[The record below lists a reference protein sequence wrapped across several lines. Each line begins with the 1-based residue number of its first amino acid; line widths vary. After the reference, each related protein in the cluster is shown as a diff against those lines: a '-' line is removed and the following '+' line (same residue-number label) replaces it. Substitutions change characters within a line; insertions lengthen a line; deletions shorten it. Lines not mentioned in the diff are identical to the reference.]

1 MTRTRIKFCGV
12 TRAEDAE
19 LCAELG
25 VDVVGLNF
33 YPKSPRCVTVPVA
46 AGLVS
51 KLGPFVCPVG
61 LFVNAPQFQMVSVA
75 EYTGLR
81 AVQTYSD
88 APSEFDFGQLGWLP
102 AFRVKDEAGIAAVR
116 GFLSASR
123 VSDDAGSGSP
133 ASSLTRLAKRPAAI
147 VIDSFVP
154 GEMGGT
160 GHVAPWHLLAGLDLG
175 VPLILAGGLT
185 PDNVADAIRQVRP
198 WGVDVAS
205 GIESAPGVKD
215 AGRMRAFVSA
225 VREADAG

>member
-12 TRAEDAE
+12 TRAADAE

-25 VDVVGLNF
+25 IDAVGLNF
-33 YPKSPRCVTVPVA
+33 YPKSPRCVSVTLA
-46 AGLVS
+46 AELVKHLGPLVS
-51 KLGPFVCPVG
+51 PVG
-61 LFVNAPQFQMVSVA
+61 VFVDAPPFQMVSVA
-75 EYTGLR
+75 EYAGLR

-88 APSEFDFGQLGWLP
+88 APPAYNFGQLGWLP

-116 GFLSASR
+116 GFLLLATREGTVPEASAPSR
-123 VSDDAGSGSP
+123 S
-133 ASSLTRLAKRPAAI
+133 RLANPPAAI

-198 WGVDVAS
+198 WGVDLAS

-215 AGRMRAFVSA
+215 AGKMRAFVNA
-225 VREADAG
+225 VQEADAG